1 MENNTKN
8 RDLTEP
14 EPKPHPSSA
23 AVNMVLA
30 LEYQQ
35 RTGRL
40 PSWAVVSVV
49 QELKDIDMIDDNK
62 AYTCAGCEPEEQHPD
77 VDYCDHCGGE

>member
-1 MENNTKN
+1 MKIAKKYMT
-8 RDLTEP
+8 DTTEA
-14 EPKPHPSSA
+14 EPKPHHSSA

-40 PSWAVVSVV
+40 PSWAVVS
-49 QELKDIDMIDDNK
+49 
-62 AYTCAGCEPEEQHPD
+62 EQVNEVSDD
-77 VDYCDHCGGE
+77 VD